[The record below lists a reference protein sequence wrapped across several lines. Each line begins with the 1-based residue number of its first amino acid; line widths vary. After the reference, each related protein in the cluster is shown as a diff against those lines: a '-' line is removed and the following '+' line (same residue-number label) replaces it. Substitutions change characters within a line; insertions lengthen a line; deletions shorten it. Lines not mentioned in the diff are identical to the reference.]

1 MYDKF
6 DRISSTNDRFFALL
20 ETVAIFICHLASWE
34 WYPQHPFPA
43 MFHEEEI
50 EMDYKNEL
58 NSVVVEAS
66 LFCWTAACVG
76 RFT

>member
-1 MYDKF
+1 M
-6 DRISSTNDRFFALL
+6 
-20 ETVAIFICHLASWE
+20 
-34 WYPQHPFPA
+34 QHPFPA
-43 MFHEEEI
+43 MFHEEI

-58 NSVVVEAS
+58 NSVVVEAN